1 MTLNTYI
8 YKGDLCVM
16 SMHLFFEFLNA
27 AVGTMA
33 FALLFQVP
41 KQYYVNCGI
50 IGGCGWLCYKLLLS
64 GCGLF
69 ASTFFATVLVVFLS
83 RLSAV
88 YRHCPVTVFLIAGI
102 FPLVPGAGIYWTAYY
117 VVTDQLAKASARG
130 FLTLKIA
137 VAIVLGI
144 LCVFDF
150 PQKWFRR
157 IASHET
163 M

>member
-50 IGGCGWLCYKLLLS
+50 IGGCRMMMAWARK
-64 GCGLF
+64 
-69 ASTFFATVLVVFLS
+69 
-83 RLSAV
+83 
-88 YRHCPVTVFLIAGI
+88 
-102 FPLVPGAGIYWTAYY
+102 GAN
-117 VVTDQLAKASARG
+117 
-130 FLTLKIA
+130 F
-137 VAIVLGI
+137 
-144 LCVFDF
+144 
-150 PQKWFRR
+150 
-157 IASHET
+157 
-163 M
+163 